1 MLMCNKKCTYVLYAV
16 DVLSVLIL
24 SFRDHGV
31 QVVHVTMVAE
41 DHHLD
46 QAGALIVELMAT
58 GLEIVKQVTGRTSV
72 TAVES
77 EAI

>member
-1 MLMCNKKCTYVLYAV
+1 MAVMLTVPES
-16 DVLSVLIL
+16 LSSLQ
-24 SFRDHGV
+24 RGDHGV